1 MHEWGFLTNQGLV
14 LVYIAKNPEST
25 ARQIATAI
33 NITEWTVHK
42 IVAELE
48 KQGYIDRRR
57 VGRKNSYRVHTNL
70 KLKHET
76 LRDINVG
83 DLLEALG
90 WEGKHRGHQR

>member
-14 LVYIAKNPEST
+14 LVYIAKHPEST

-33 NITEWTVHK
+33 NVTEWTVHK
-42 IVAELE
+42 IGGELE

-76 LRDINVG
+76 LRDIDVG

-90 WEGKHRGHQR
+90 WEGKQRRQ